1 MLKKLEKLGAALSKL
16 PNGVDDPLFN
26 KLEKHSGVL
35 PREYCDFLA
44 NFSQGAEFDSLII
57 YKGVEVS
64 PWASKEGYDSL
75 EYFYGLSNS
84 EGEGMSLNSL
94 KCIRMI
100 LGTNGYP

>member
-44 NFSQGAEFDSLII
+44 NFSQELSLT
-57 YKGVEVS
+57 
-64 PWASKEGYDSL
+64 L
-75 EYFYGLSNS
+75 
-84 EGEGMSLNSL
+84 
-94 KCIRMI
+94 
-100 LGTNGYP
+100 